1 LKDCFYCEVAL
12 KEFMLITP
20 LLKKISKFQKPKLLA
35 VFAHPDDEAFL
46 MGGALALY
54 AQQGIQVELLCL
66 THGEEGSTGT
76 PALCDRQQLA
86 RFREAELKQCCEILG
101 VNLLPLAT
109 FPDGQLARL
118 GVWQLA
124 QTITQVI
131 QKRQPDIVVTFGTDG
146 LTGHPDHLIVSQAT
160 TLAFKY
166 SAQTGVALFYASLE
180 ASTVEKLSDKMEGKL
195 DNLPLRLSGIDQKLL
210 HVTVETTS
218 TAGLKWAALNCH
230 RTQAANF
237 INLTEADRDLLSQSE
252 HFRLVS
258 VMAKD
263 QMSIP
268 APADLAARLPKSA
281 KGDLFEAVY
290 CYRAM
295 DWHKVESTIMSTLL
309 QTAY

>member
-1 LKDCFYCEVAL
+1 LFYCEVAL
-12 KEFMLITP
+12 REFMLITP
-20 LLKKISKFQKPKLLA
+20 LLKKVSKFQKPKLLA

-46 MGGALALY
+46 VGGSLALY

-66 THGEEGSTGT
+66 THGEKGSTGT

-86 RFREAELKQCCEILG
+86 QFREAELKQCCEILG
-101 VNLLPLAT
+101 VNLLPIAT

-124 QTITQVI
+124 QTIAQVI

-146 LTGHPDHLIVSQAT
+146 LTGHPDHLTVSQAT

-166 SAQTGVALFYASLE
+166 STQTGAALFYASLE
-180 ASTVEKLSDKMEGKL
+180 ALTVEKLSDKMEGNL
-195 DNLPLRLSGIDQKLL
+195 DNLPLRLNGIDQKLL
-210 HVTVETTS
+210 HVTIATTS

-230 RTQAANF
+230 RTQSANF

-263 QMSIP
+263 EMIIQ
-268 APADLAARLPKSA
+268 APAYLADNLSKSA
-281 KGDLFEAVY
+281 KSDLFEAVY
-290 CYRAM
+290 CFRAR
-295 DWHKVESTIMSTLL
+295 DWRKAESAIISTPL